1 MLQLRF
7 KNMNEDKQTLLRSC
21 VEEIGTSLKDISL
34 SASEILET
42 VTAEM
47 ERLQG
52 ESLLLGESSTALLE
66 KYSKFQSEFPHFI
79 KEIDNYS
86 QFMSNTL
93 TSYEETDTTI
103 EKEVSENLDRELA
116 KLSDSG
122 NIGNN

>member
-1 MLQLRF
+1 
-7 KNMNEDKQTLLRSC
+7 MNDDKQTLLRSG

-34 SASEILET
+34 IASEIFET

-47 ERLQG
+47 EKLQG
-52 ESLLLGESSTALLE
+52 DSLLLGEVSDRLLE
-66 KYSKFQSEFPHFI
+66 RYSEFQGEFPRFI

-93 TSYEETDTTI
+93 TAYEETDTTI
-103 EKEVSENLDRELA
+103 ETEISE
-116 KLSDSG
+116 KLNSEIEKLTDSG